1 MPLYTFTDGTT
12 PDQFTFTNCGKTGTT
27 GPSLSQCRT
36 SYGGSLND
44 GSWWND
50 TTNNWLD
57 MTTNGIQKWTVPQSG
72 TYSIE
77 VWGAA
82 GGGSQ
87 YTSGGSGLKIRSEFE
102 IFENGPGSCRVD
114 FYENSS
120 SISNSKTFS
129 W

>member
-12 PDQFTFTNCGKTGTT
+12 PDQFTFTNCGKTGPT
-27 GPSLSQCRT
+27 GPSLSDCRT

-50 TTNNWLD
+50 NSNNWLD
-57 MTTNGIQKWTVPQSG
+57 MTTNGIQKWIVPQSG

-87 YTSGGSGLKIRSEFE
+87 YTSGGSGQKIKSEFGG
-102 IFENGPGSCRVD
+102 NQHM
-114 FYENSS
+114 
-120 SISNSKTFS
+120 FS
-129 W
+129 AEGRGTRRQALGRRRKSW